1 MTDLDTVDERLRAVE
16 RAISD
21 GDADNVVL
29 ADPDG
34 ELTERIETLEGNVA
48 ELDAAV
54 QAIRGYVGHIRSLDE
69 SVEQEADSALAAV
82 DDLRERVDR
91 LEADGLTEDRPP
103 APSTDPPSSAASYPG
118 REHDR
123 ATTPRERTSTDGGT
137 ANQEYNERHTQRREL
152 HPASA
157 GACPCCGSPRD
168 SGSHRHSQPSKAPGS
183 EQAAE
188 SGSARNR
195 PDRGEAPST
204 DTPPVEK
211 VDEDGLVDR
220 LRGKL

>member
-21 GDADNVVL
+21 GDADNVAL
-29 ADPDG
+29 TDPDG
-34 ELTERIETLEGNVA
+34 ELTERIETIEANVA

-91 LEADGLTEDRPP
+91 LEADGPTEDRSSV
-103 APSTDPPSSAASYPG
+103 PSSDPPSGAASYPG

-123 ATTPRERTSTDGGT
+123 PTTPRGRTSTDGGT
-137 ANQEYNERHTQRREL
+137 TSQEYEARRTPRREP
-152 HPASA
+152 HSPSTTE
-157 GACPCCGSPRD
+157 CPCCGSARQ
-168 SGSHRHSQPSKAPGS
+168 RAPAR
-183 EQAAE
+183 EQAKG
-188 SGSARNR
+188 SGSARDR
-195 PDRGEAPST
+195 PDRGERPST
-204 DTPPVEK
+204 DTPPVEG

-220 LRGKL
+220 IRGKL